1 MIFIY
6 ICIMKIIKCGKDDYS
21 ILVGIWERSVRA
33 THKFLS
39 QAVFNEIKA
48 SLEPLYFPNVDLY
61 AVDDN
66 GVLVGFIGLRSDTIE
81 MLFIDSVRR
90 NQGYGSALTDFAIQ
104 KGATKVDVNEQ
115 NPSALNF
122 YTAKGFRIISRDE
135 TDDAGRPYPILHLSL

>member
-21 ILVGIWERSVRA
+21 ILAGIWERSVRA
-33 THKFLS
+33 RHKFLS

-81 MLFIDSVRR
+81 MLFIDSDRR

>member
-1 MIFIY
+1 MR
-6 ICIMKIIKCGKDDYS
+6 IIKCGKDDYS
-21 ILVGIWERSVRA
+21 VLVGIWERSVSA

-48 SLEPLYFPNVDLY
+48 TLEPHYFPNVDLY

-66 GVLVGFIGLRSDTIE
+66 GVLAGFIGLRSDTIE
-81 MLFIDSVRR
+81 MLFIDSDRR